1 MEANQIKLTP
11 LLISLVAVF
20 SVETSLK
27 ILVSTGNY
35 SSLIIL
41 VILGLARVA
50 ETFLILFAV
59 LIQGDG
65 LASVGLKPS
74 EMVSGCFKGMI
85 WSAGFG
91 LIAALAGAV
100 LLISGIQPVTLIRSN
115 LPVMKRELALFF
127 VIGGVVG
134 PIAEEVFFRGIIYG
148 FFRRW
153 GILTAL
159 VLSTLVFTLSHPFV
173 SGVPVT
179 QVVGGILFAIAYEV
193 EGCLVTPILIHILGN
208 LSIFTLSLLS

>member
-59 LIQGDG
+59 LIQG
-65 LASVGLKPS
+65 
-74 EMVSGCFKGMI
+74 
-85 WSAGFG
+85 AG
-91 LIAALAGAV
+91 
-100 LLISGIQPVTLIRSN
+100 
-115 LPVMKRELALFF
+115 
-127 VIGGVVG
+127 
-134 PIAEEVFFRGIIYG
+134 
-148 FFRRW
+148 
-153 GILTAL
+153 
-159 VLSTLVFTLSHPFV
+159 
-173 SGVPVT
+173 
-179 QVVGGILFAIAYEV
+179 
-193 EGCLVTPILIHILGN
+193 
-208 LSIFTLSLLS
+208 